1 MLSTLPPIK
10 GLSHYTL
17 PLVED
22 LSKNCKID
30 FYGFKSLYPEH
41 LYPGG
46 TKTNEEEPKFK
57 NLKII
62 NSLTWYN
69 PFSWIKT
76 GFSIKTKII
85 HVQWWSWVL
94 APIYLGVLGI
104 AKLRKK
110 KILMTIHN
118 VQPHERSIIKDLLN
132 KSVLKLANEYIVHS
146 ESNKKLLSK
155 TTNKKITVIPHGL
168 IRIKESK
175 KDKKELIEK
184 YGLTNKDKILLFFGN
199 IRDYKGLDILLKSI
213 NEINDKNLK
222 LIIAGKP
229 WKNFEKYNL
238 LISKLNLN
246 KKVKLFLDFNSN
258 EKVAELF
265 KVSDLIVLPYKN
277 FEASSG
283 AGTVALNFK
292 KPLIVTE
299 VGGLPEL
306 VLDKNTIAKP
316 NNKESLIKSI
326 LYGLSNL
333 KRLEQD
339 SKIKREEFSQEN
351 ISKKLMRAYKQWKK

>member
-30 FYGFKSLYPEH
+30 FYGFKSLYPGF

-46 TKTNEEEPKFK
+46 TKTNEKEPKLE

-69 PFSWIKT
+69 PFSWIKV
-76 GFSIKTKII
+76 GFSIKTKIV
-85 HVQWWSWVL
+85 HAQWWSWIL
-94 APIYLGVLGI
+94 APVYFGVLGI
-104 AKLRKK
+104 ARLRGKK
-110 KILMTIHN
+110 VIMTIHN
-118 VQPHERSIIKDLLN
+118 VQPHERSIIKDILN

-155 TTNKKITVIPHGL
+155 KTNKRINVISHGL
-168 IRIKESK
+168 IKIKESK
-175 KDKKELIEK
+175 REHKELREK
-184 YGLTNKDKILLFFGN
+184 YSFTNEDKILLFFGN

-213 NEINDKNLK
+213 SEIDKKNLK

-229 WKNFEKYNL
+229 WKSFEKYES
-238 LISKLNLN
+238 LISKLRLD
-246 KKVKLFLDFNSN
+246 KKIKLFLDFNPN
-258 EKVAELF
+258 KKVAELF
-265 KVSDLIVLPYKN
+265 KISDLVILPYKN

-292 KPLIVTE
+292 KPLIVTN

-306 VLDKNTIAKP
+306 VLDKKTIAQP
-316 NNKESLIKSI
+316 NSPKSLKEKII
-326 LYGLSNL
+326 YGLSNL
-333 KRLEQD
+333 NKLKQD
-339 SKIKREEFSQEN
+339 SEIKMEEFSQKN
-351 ISKKLMRAYKQWKK
+351 VSKKLMEVYNK

>member
-1 MLSTLPPIK
+1 M
-10 GLSHYTL
+10 
-17 PLVED
+17 
-22 LSKNCKID
+22 
-30 FYGFKSLYPEH
+30 
-41 LYPGG
+41 
-46 TKTNEEEPKFK
+46 
-57 NLKII
+57 
-62 NSLTWYN
+62 
-69 PFSWIKT
+69 
-76 GFSIKTKII
+76 
-85 HVQWWSWVL
+85 
-94 APIYLGVLGI
+94 
-104 AKLRKK
+104 
-110 KILMTIHN
+110 
-118 VQPHERSIIKDLLN
+118 
-132 KSVLKLANEYIVHS
+132 
-146 ESNKKLLSK
+146 
-155 TTNKKITVIPHGL
+155 
-168 IRIKESK
+168 
-175 KDKKELIEK
+175 
-184 YGLTNKDKILLFFGN
+184 
-199 IRDYKGLDILLKSI
+199 
-213 NEINDKNLK
+213 
-222 LIIAGKP
+222 
-229 WKNFEKYNL
+229 
-238 LISKLNLN
+238 N